1 MADAAGSQRISLE
14 ASDVSVPASLSP
26 VTSMAA
32 YARID
37 VGGPADAARG
47 DERHT
52 DGHSQPS

>member
-1 MADAAGSQRISLE
+1 MRHGSQRISLE

-47 DERHT
+47 DERHI